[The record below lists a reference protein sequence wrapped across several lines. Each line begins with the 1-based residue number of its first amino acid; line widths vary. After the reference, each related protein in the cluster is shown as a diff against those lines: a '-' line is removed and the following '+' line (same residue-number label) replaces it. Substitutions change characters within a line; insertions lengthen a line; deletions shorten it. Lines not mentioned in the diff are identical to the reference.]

1 MLKFVVCDD
10 NVDVMNKLANMLE
23 AIFTQNDIEG
33 EVVYK
38 TTKGEEILEYT
49 KNNLIDVLV
58 LDINLNSEKN
68 GIDIANKVREKNK
81 DCYIIFT
88 TAHSEYVF
96 LAYQCKTFDYLCKP
110 ITKERFEI
118 TILRLIDDMAGN
130 NRNIK
135 YIKLDNKNTLI
146 NADEVQYIKRD
157 GMKLIFHTSTRDY
170 EVYSSFS
177 KLQNQLPNN
186 FVRCHKSFI
195 ANISNISKLEP
206 AGNMIYFNN
215 NTTCDIG
222 PKYKKEFMR
231 GVTLNGNTE

>member
-81 DCYIIFT
+81 G
-88 TAHSEYVF
+88 
-96 LAYQCKTFDYLCKP
+96 
-110 ITKERFEI
+110 
-118 TILRLIDDMAGN
+118 LICL
-130 NRNIK
+130 I
-135 YIKLDNKNTLI
+135 LI
-146 NADEVQYIKRD
+146 NIR
-157 GMKLIFHTSTRDY
+157 
-170 EVYSSFS
+170 FS
-177 KLQNQLPNN
+177 N
-186 FVRCHKSFI
+186 F
-195 ANISNISKLEP
+195 
-206 AGNMIYFNN
+206 
-215 NTTCDIG
+215 
-222 PKYKKEFMR
+222 
-231 GVTLNGNTE
+231 